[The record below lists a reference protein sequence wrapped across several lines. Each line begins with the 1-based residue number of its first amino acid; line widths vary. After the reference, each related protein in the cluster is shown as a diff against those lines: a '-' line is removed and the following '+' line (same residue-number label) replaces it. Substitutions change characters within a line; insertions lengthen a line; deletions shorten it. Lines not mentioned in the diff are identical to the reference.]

1 MDELNYMGSKNNGYE
16 QFTKNSNF
24 YQGWSY
30 RQVKNQNLYRPLTCK
45 IKSLDKRRD
54 YLLCKKHWC
63 NISPKVISPWSLWKP
78 NFLPYTLFCHKELLA
93 HFLLKLKLIQKSIMT
108 RSKKVEEDMKQKEES
123 TRTATKEVL
132 TEETSML
139 DKEVEEREILT
150 SPQISIIFPQR
161 V

>member
-78 NFLPYTLFCHKELLA
+78 NFLPYTLFCHKEILA
-93 HFLLKLKLIQKSIMT
+93 HFLLKLKLVQRRKT
-108 RSKKVEEDMKQKEES
+108 RRLSWQETRRLKRVWSRNRNPLRLLHKKFLLE
-123 TRTATKEVL
+123 RTWYQTK
-132 TEETSML
+132 
-139 DKEVEEREILT
+139 R
-150 SPQISIIFPQR
+150 
-161 V
+161 

>member
-1 MDELNYMGSKNNGYE
+1 
-16 QFTKNSNF
+16 
-24 YQGWSY
+24 
-30 RQVKNQNLYRPLTCK
+30 
-45 IKSLDKRRD
+45 
-54 YLLCKKHWC
+54 
-63 NISPKVISPWSLWKP
+63 
-78 NFLPYTLFCHKELLA
+78 
-93 HFLLKLKLIQKSIMT
+93 MT